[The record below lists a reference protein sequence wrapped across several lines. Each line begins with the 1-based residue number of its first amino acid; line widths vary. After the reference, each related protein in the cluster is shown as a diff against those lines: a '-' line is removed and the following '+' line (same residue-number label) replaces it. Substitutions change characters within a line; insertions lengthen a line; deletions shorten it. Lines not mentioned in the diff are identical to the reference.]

1 MNDSASSAAVGAA
14 QTQQPGKASKSFFTI
29 DRIIIYLLLLVFIG
43 AVFNDRRIF
52 SKVKRVNEVVYDAAL
67 EYGNKKFA
75 SSSAGTTKKAS
86 SLDDLSEDERNKLLE
101 AVTRPSRF
109 QAWMKEKYGV
119 EPDKELSK
127 AGTDYFI
134 YSSGIRIFQLKITYN
149 AYAALAKYDR
159 GAVGKCELTTYYFW
173 QSSADA
179 I

>member
-1 MNDSASSAAVGAA
+1 MNDVETTTPAGSG
-14 QTQQPGKASKSFFTI
+14 QPQKTGKASKSFFTI
-29 DRIIIYLLLLVFIG
+29 DRIIIYLLLLVAIG

-52 SKVKRVNEVVYDAAL
+52 SKVKKINSIVYDAAI

-75 SSSAGTTKKAS
+75 SSSTKKAS

-127 AGTDYFI
+127 PGVDYFV
-134 YSSGIRIFQLKITYN
+134 YSSGIRTFQLKITYN
-149 AYAALAKYDR
+149 AYAALAKYDH
-159 GAVGKCELTTYYFW
+159 GAIGKCELTTYYFW

>member
-1 MNDSASSAAVGAA
+1 MNNSASSAPVGAD
-14 QTQQPGKASKSFFTI
+14 QPQQPGKASKSFFTI

-43 AVFNDRRIF
+43 AVFNDRHILA
-52 SKVKRVNEVVYDAAL
+52 KVNAINDVVYQAGIKNGSKYGSRTEKNGNQLAL
-67 EYGNKKFA
+67 
-75 SSSAGTTKKAS
+75 
-86 SLDDLSEDERNKLLE
+86 DQLSEAEQKKLLE

-127 AGTDYFI
+127 AGADYFI

-149 AYAALAKYDR
+149 ASAELAKYDR
-159 GAVGKCELTTYYFW
+159 GAVGNCELTTYYFW
-173 QSSADA
+173 QSPEDA

>member
-1 MNDSASSAAVGAA
+1 MNDSASSAPVGAD
-14 QTQQPGKASKSFFTI
+14 QPQQPGKASKSFFTI

-43 AVFNDRRIF
+43 AVFNDRRILA
-52 SKVKRVNEVVYDAAL
+52 KVKTINAVVYEAGIKNGSKYGSRKEKNGNQLAL
-67 EYGNKKFA
+67 
-75 SSSAGTTKKAS
+75 
-86 SLDDLSEDERNKLLE
+86 DQLSEAEQKKLLE

-134 YSSGIRIFQLKITYN
+134 YSSGIRRFQLKITYN
-149 AYAALAKYDR
+149 ASAELAKYDR
-159 GAVGKCELTTYYFW
+159 GAVGNCELTTYYFW
-173 QSSADA
+173 QSPEDA